1 MDEIRWMK
9 VGHIQCQLLPPW
21 ELLSSLSFFLRAG
34 PVFSLI
40 SRQVVK
46 CLQSRK
52 RTLAIAK
59 ATRSHSD
66 RAGTGPGCRRT
77 WVFTA
82 IGRRGKMSARK
93 MVRANPLSDLRVFMH
108 LSSAPPVFVCCQGS
122 PLVSYGS
129 GAPEV
134 DFCQWRRGH
143 GLRRGKRFG
152 GNGFRVLGFSSCRGG
167 SECMCMCLCMYMGVV
182 WMMDGDVI
190 SVTACQAIANIVKT
204 SLGPV
209 GLDKVRFLCYLCI
222 FMHFGLSSWCHSLI
236 VTLVLFLPPLLASFS
251 CIF

>member
-1 MDEIRWMK
+1 ME
-9 VGHIQCQLLPPW
+9 
-21 ELLSSLSFFLRAG
+21 ESG
-34 PVFSLI
+34 PSC
-40 SRQVVK
+40 SRHGTFGNVETAAVLFPAEDCVMSK
-46 CLQSRK
+46 MHVAYIGRSNACLM
-52 RTLAIAK
+52 
-59 ATRSHSD
+59 
-66 RAGTGPGCRRT
+66 
-77 WVFTA
+77 A

-108 LSSAPPVFVCCQGS
+108 FSSAPPVFVCCQGS

-209 GLDKVRFLCYLCI
+209 GLDKV
-222 FMHFGLSSWCHSLI
+222 
-236 VTLVLFLPPLLASFS
+236 
-251 CIF
+251 